1 MLDLFS
7 KIRMRPKNPD
17 FKYVW
22 LAMLV
27 AFINACILS
36 PWDKFFLGNM
46 LYFFGPAL
54 VLFVLSFW
62 IRPVVV
68 AGGIAAFATFA
79 LFFRALVFF
88 DEGWGGLG
96 WLIFVFSL
104 PFGLCALILS
114 AVVLSR
120 TKITQNFKLFMLGF
134 FPCLAAMMLFVF
146 LWAVGF

>member
-1 MLDLFS
+1 M
-7 KIRMRPKNPD
+7 KIKERLKALE

-22 LAMLV
+22 LAMLA

-36 PWDKFFLGNM
+36 PWNEFFLGNM
-46 LYFFGPAL
+46 LPFFGPAL
-54 VLFVLSFW
+54 VLFFLSFW
-62 IRPVVV
+62 MRPAIA
-68 AGGIAAFATFA
+68 AGGIAAFAIFA